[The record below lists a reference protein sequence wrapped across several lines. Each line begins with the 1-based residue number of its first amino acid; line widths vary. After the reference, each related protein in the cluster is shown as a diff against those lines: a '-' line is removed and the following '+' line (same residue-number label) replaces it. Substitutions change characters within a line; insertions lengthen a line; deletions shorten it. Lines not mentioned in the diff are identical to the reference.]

1 MESFIYKIIF
11 IVFQLVDVQ
20 VRFLKKVQKLIIRYG
35 RIYKYYYGYCC
46 YGDYE
51 EDSDEEC
58 YVYSDG
64 SEVDLECDRYVY
76 MGVS

>member
-1 MESFIYKIIF
+1 M
-11 IVFQLVDVQ
+11 
-20 VRFLKKVQKLIIRYG
+20 IIRYG

-64 SEVDLECDRYVY
+64 SEADLECDRYVY